1 MTVDF
6 TVKEHNDGS
15 TLTAFLR
22 SEGVSLALIKKIKFF
37 DDGILVDGVKQNTD
51 YKVKTG
57 QKVTISVSDRREDA
71 EKSTVIPQDIPMDAA
86 W

>member
-6 TVKEHNDGS
+6 IVNEQDNLS

-22 SEGVSLALIKKIKFF
+22 SSGVSLALIKKIKFL

-57 QKVTISVSDRREDA
+57 QKVTINVADTNEDA
-71 EKSTVIPQDIPMDAA
+71 AKSTVIPQFFCDGISA
-86 W
+86 